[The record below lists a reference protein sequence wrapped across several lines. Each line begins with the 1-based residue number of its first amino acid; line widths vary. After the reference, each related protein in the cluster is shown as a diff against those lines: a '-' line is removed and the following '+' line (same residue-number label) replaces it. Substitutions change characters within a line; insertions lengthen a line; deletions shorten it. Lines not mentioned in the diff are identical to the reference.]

1 MKTINQV
8 VSLFGR
14 RICASRA
21 PRICGIADRLERPK
35 EVGAEVARG
44 DDVRAHAEGRK
55 LPREG
60 LRERVERGLGAVV
73 RAERRHAREGRG
85 GADVQDVARALS
97 AERGEQRL
105 DDRDGPEQVRLELR
119 VDVIGPAFRDVR
131 DPLFWFLKDEEAQGR
146 KYAP

>member
-14 RICASRA
+14 RICASRV
-21 PRICGIADRLERPK
+21 PSICGIADRLERPE
-35 EVGAEVARG
+35 EVGPEVTRR
-44 DDVRAHAEGRK
+44 DDVHAHAEGRK

-85 GADVQDVARALS
+85 GADVQDVARALG

-105 DDRDGPEQVRLELR
+105 YDRDGPEQVRLELR
-119 VDVIGPAFRDVR
+119 VDIIGPVFRRAR
-131 DPLFWFLKDEEAQGR
+131 DSHFWF
-146 KYAP
+146 